1 MAGTA
6 ITRITGSKDLYP
18 EHRGDSASVN
28 FVTCHDGFTLY
39 DLYAY
44 NTKHNEKNGW
54 IIRMVITTET
64 AGTVEQRE
72 RQMIRRSKGL
82 RLRMVKNA
90 CATLMCSR
98 DLPCLCG
105 R

>member
-1 MAGTA
+1 MEDTVMISVSFKRYGWYGRNSNHAYH
-6 ITRITGSKDLYP
+6 RFKDLYP

-44 NTKHNEKNGW
+44 NTKHNEKTAG

-72 RQMIRRSKGL
+72 RQMIRRSKDCVL
-82 RLRMVKNA
+82 EW
-90 CATLMCSR
+90 
-98 DLPCLCG
+98 
-105 R
+105 